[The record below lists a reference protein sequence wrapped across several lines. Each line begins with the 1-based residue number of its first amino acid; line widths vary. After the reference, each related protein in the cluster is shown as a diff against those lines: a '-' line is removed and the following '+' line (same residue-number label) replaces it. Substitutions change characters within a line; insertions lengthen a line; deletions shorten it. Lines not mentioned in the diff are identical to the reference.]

1 MPKKKARKALPRA
14 DRMKIIAEAKAKGL
28 TATQVEKKYGVNKW
42 TYYGWM
48 KRTGKPKVS
57 RARGSISAKGA
68 GAGADVL
75 RREIRA
81 VLPGILRDELARAFA
96 GLIGAKKTGRR
107 GR

>member
-1 MPKKKARKALPRA
+1 MPKKRKARKALPRA
-14 DRMKIIAEAKAKGL
+14 DRMKIMAEAKAKGL

-48 KRTGKPKVS
+48 KRSGKPKAA
-57 RARGSISAKGA
+57 RARGPIAAKGA
-68 GAGADVL
+68 GADLL

-96 GLIGAKKTGRR
+96 GIIGPKKAPRR